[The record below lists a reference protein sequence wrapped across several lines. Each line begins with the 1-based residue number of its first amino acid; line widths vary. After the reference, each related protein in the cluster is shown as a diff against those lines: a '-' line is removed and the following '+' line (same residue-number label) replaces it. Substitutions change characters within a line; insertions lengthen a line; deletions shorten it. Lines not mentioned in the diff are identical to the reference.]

1 MILGEKSR
9 FAIEFELVK
18 EYGGVWIYGKFCYW
32 INNKRI
38 GDYEIGTSLRDIIMQ
53 MTSIVK
59 DNGNRSNAAL
69 FSVTKEE
76 IYNRLNYALHGCNE

>member
-1 MILGEKSR
+1 
-9 FAIEFELVK
+9 
-18 EYGGVWIYGKFCYW
+18 
-32 INNKRI
+32 
-38 GDYEIGTSLRDIIMQ
+38 MQ